1 MSQVISGAYGPSRE
15 WGMWAKSV
23 VRYVGQIGS
32 GAYGPRREGSM
43 WDCGSS
49 REWDMLDRLL

>member
-32 GAYGPRREGSM
+32 GAYGPRRKWRM
-43 WDCGSS
+43 WAK
-49 REWDMLDRLL
+49 